1 MIDVLVYVY
10 ENFWDMQ
17 ACPQA
22 PQLHQRL
29 RSVGFEAEE
38 IDGAL
43 HWLDTLRQCVDP
55 AQSDASPDSLGMPS
69 MRLFVEDEQERLGAQ
84 GLGLIRTLEIEGVLP
99 AELRERVMDQAM
111 ALGQGPLDLDDL
123 KIMVLMACWSSGM
136 TPDRRLLAA
145 LGQDPM
151 RCPVH

>member
-17 ACPQA
+17 ACPQS

-29 RSVGFEAEE
+29 SSVGFEAEE

-43 HWLDTLRQCVDP
+43 HWLDTLRHS
-55 AQSDASPDSLGMPS
+55 ADAARADTWDSSPTMASL
-69 MRLFVEDEQERLGAQ
+69 RLFVEDEHERLGAQ
-84 GLGLIRTLEIEGVLP
+84 GLGLIRALESEGVLA

-111 ALGQGPLDLDDL
+111 AQGQGPLDLDDL
-123 KIMVLMACWSSGM
+123 KIMVLMTCWGSGM

-145 LGQDPM
+145 LGHDPL
-151 RCPVH
+151 RRPVH